1 MQAKSSS
8 KRPLLIGTLALAVAG
23 AVVIGGLATRHSQ
36 AEQLKEAARESA
48 VPTVSLVA
56 LKDIAGSP
64 MELPARIEAWSRAP
78 IYARV
83 SGYLAR
89 WNVDI
94 GAPVKAGQVLA
105 TIETPD
111 LDQDLRQAQA
121 QLAVARSN
129 LALAES
135 TARRWQSLVAQNA
148 VSKQEADEKQGDF
161 ISKQSNVQ
169 ALQASV
175 ERQQALKRYTQLAA
189 PFDGVVTARNTD
201 VGALVNAGSGGAAAA
216 SCSWSRTCAA
226 CACTCRCRSARW
238 RRSVRAALPACRCRN
253 ARAASYPAKVQSLAQ
268 AINAGSGTML
278 VQLAVENPKG
288 ELLPGAFATVQF
300 DQAAMA
306 DNAVAIPPGALI
318 MGRNGAQVAV
328 LDAANRVR
336 IKKVTIARDL
346 GNVIELGDGRHAG
359 GPHHRQPAG
368 RAGGWGCGAGGAGG
382 EGSPQSRLN
391 QRLRGDD
398 VALVFVL
405 ASSKSFVVLRIM
417 RA

>member
-1 MQAKSSS
+1 MQAKQAQNS
-8 KRPLLIGTLALAVAG
+8 KRPLVIAAIALAVAG
-23 AVVIGGLATRHSQ
+23 AVVAGGLATRHSQ
-36 AEQLKEAARESA
+36 AEQLKETAADHA

-56 LKDIAGSP
+56 MKDVAGAP

-83 SGYLAR
+83 SGYLKA

-105 TIETPD
+105 VIETPD

-129 LALAES
+129 LSLAES
-135 TARRWQSLVAQNA
+135 TAKRWQSLVAQNA

-161 ISKQSNVQ
+161 ISKQSNAA

-175 ERQQALKRYTQLAA
+175 ERQQALKRYTQLVA

-201 VGALVNAGSGGAAAA
+201 VGALVNAGSGGAAGSELFVVSDLHRLRVYVQVPQRQVAQIHPG
-216 SCSWSRTCAA
+216 ST
-226 CACTCRCRSARW
+226 ARV
-238 RRSVRAALPACRCRN
+238 SVPERPGV
-253 ARAASYPAKVQSLAQ
+253 SYQAKVQSLAQ

-300 DQAAMA
+300 DGAAIT

-328 LDAANRVR
+328 LDAGNRVR
-336 IKKVTIARDL
+336 IRKVTIARDL
-346 GNVIELGDGRHAG
+346 GNVIQLGGGVTKADRIIDSPPDGLADG
-359 GPHHRQPAG
+359 DQV
-368 RAGGWGCGAGGAGG
+368 
-382 EGSPQSRLN
+382 RLAK
-391 QRLRGDD
+391 R
-398 VALVFVL
+398 
-405 ASSKSFVVLRIM
+405 M
-417 RA
+417 

>member
-1 MQAKSSS
+1 MQAKQAKYS
-8 KRPLLIGTLALAVAG
+8 KRPLVIGAIALAVAA

-36 AEQLKEAARESA
+36 AEQLKEAAFERT
-48 VPTVSLVA
+48 VPTVNLVS
-56 LKDIAGSP
+56 LKDIQGAP

-83 SGYLAR
+83 SGYVQR

-94 GAPVKAGQVLA
+94 GARVKAGQVLA
-105 TIETPD
+105 VIETPD

-135 TARRWQSLVAQNA
+135 TAKRWQSLVAQQA
-148 VSKQEADEKQGDF
+148 VSKQEADEKQGDLM
-161 ISKQSNVQ
+161 SKQSTVH

-201 VGALVNAGSGGAAAA
+201 VGALVNAGSGGAAGSELFVVSDLHRLRVYVQVPQRQVAQIHPG
-216 SCSWSRTCAA
+216 S
-226 CACTCRCRSARW
+226 SARV
-238 RRSVRAALPACRCRN
+238 SVPERPGS
-253 ARAASYPAKVQSLAQ
+253 SYQAKVESLAQ
-268 AINAGSGTML
+268 AISAGSGTML

-300 DQAAMA
+300 DQAALA
-306 DNAVAIPPGALI
+306 DDAVAVPPGALI
-318 MGRNGAQVAV
+318 MGREGAQVAV
-328 LDAANRVR
+328 LDAGNRVR

-346 GNVIELGDGRHAG
+346 GNVVQLGDGVS
-359 GPHHRQPAG
+359 
-368 RAGGWGCGAGGAGG
+368 RADRIID
-382 EGSPQSRLN
+382 SPPDGLADGDVVRLAAV
-391 QRLRGDD
+391 R
-398 VALVFVL
+398 
-405 ASSKSFVVLRIM
+405 
-417 RA
+417 

>member
-8 KRPLLIGTLALAVAG
+8 TRPLVVGALALAVAA

-36 AEQLKEAARESA
+36 AEQLKESAAEQA
-48 VPTVSLVA
+48 VPTVNLVSM
-56 LKDIAGSP
+56 KDVAGSP
-64 MELPARIEAWSRAP
+64 MELPARIEAWARAP

-83 SGYLAR
+83 SGYLAH

-94 GAPVKAGQVLA
+94 GAKVEAGQVLA

-161 ISKQSNVQ
+161 ISKQSTVQ
-169 ALQASV
+169 ALRASV
-175 ERQQALKRYTQLAA
+175 DRQQALKRYTRLVA
-189 PFDGVVTARNTD
+189 PFEGVVTARNTD
-201 VGALVNAGSGGAAAA
+201 VGALVNAGATASSGSELFVVSDLRRLRVYVQVPQRQVAAIHPGSTARV
-216 SCSWSRTCAA
+216 SVPERPG
-226 CACTCRCRSARW
+226 SAYQ
-238 RRSVRAALPACRCRN
+238 
-253 ARAASYPAKVQSLAQ
+253 ARVESLAQ

-288 ELLPGAFATVQF
+288 ELLPGAFATVRF

-306 DNAVAIPPGALI
+306 DDAVAIPPGALI
-318 MGRNGAQVAV
+318 MGRHGAQVAV
-328 LDAANRVR
+328 LDAGNRVR
-336 IKKVTIARDL
+336 IKKVTIARDY
-346 GNVIELGDGRHAG
+346 GNVIQL
-359 GPHHRQPAG
+359 
-368 RAGGWGCGAGGAGG
+368 G
-382 EGSPQSRLN
+382 EGVSKADRIIDSPPDGLAD
-391 QRLRGDD
+391 GDQVK
-398 VALVFVL
+398 VA
-405 ASSKSFVVLRIM
+405 AAAQARK
-417 RA
+417 A

>member
-1 MQAKSSS
+1 MPTKSTSS
-8 KRPLLIGTLALAVAG
+8 RPLVVGVLAAAVAA

-36 AEQLKEAARESA
+36 AEQLKEDAAERA
-48 VPTVSLVA
+48 VPTVNLVS
-56 LKDIAGSP
+56 LKDVAGAP

-94 GAPVKAGQVLA
+94 GASVKAGQVLA

-135 TARRWQSLVAQNA
+135 TAKRWQSLVAQNA

-161 ISKQSNVQ
+161 ISKQSTVQ

-175 ERQQALKRYTQLAA
+175 ERQQALKRYTRLVA

-201 VGALVNAGSGGAAAA
+201 VGALVNAGSGGAAG
-216 SCSWSRTCAA
+216 SELFVVSDL
-226 CACTCRCRSARW
+226 
-238 RRSVRAALPACRCRN
+238 RRLRVYVQVPQRQLAQIHPGSVAHVSVPERPGV
-253 ARAASYPAKVQSLAQ
+253 SYQAKVQSLAQ

-278 VQLAVENPKG
+278 VQLAVDNPKG
-288 ELLPGAFATVQF
+288 ELLPGAFATVRF
-300 DQAAMA
+300 DQAATA
-306 DNAVAIPPGALI
+306 GDVATAAVAVPPGALI
-318 MGRNGAQVAV
+318 MGRGGAQVAV
-328 LDAANRVR
+328 LDAGNHVHIR
-336 IKKVTIARDL
+336 KVTIARDFGSVVQL
-346 GNVIELGDGRHAG
+346 GGGVTSADRIVDSPPDGIAEGDLVRVAG
-359 GPHHRQPAG
+359 APVRKAG
-368 RAGGWGCGAGGAGG
+368 
-382 EGSPQSRLN
+382 
-391 QRLRGDD
+391 
-398 VALVFVL
+398 
-405 ASSKSFVVLRIM
+405 
-417 RA
+417 

>member
-1 MQAKSSS
+1 MQAKSNS
-8 KRPLLIGTLALAVAG
+8 KRPLVIGAIALAVAG
-23 AVVIGGLATRHSQ
+23 AVVIAGLATRHSQ
-36 AEQLKEAARESA
+36 AEQLKEAAAERA

-56 LKDIAGSP
+56 MKDVAGSP

-83 SGYLAR
+83 SGYLQAWR
-89 WNVDI
+89 VDI
-94 GAPVKAGQVLA
+94 GTPVKAGQVLA

-135 TARRWQSLVAQNA
+135 TAKRWQSLVAQQA

-161 ISKQSNVQ
+161 VSKQSTVQ

-175 ERQQALKRYTQLAA
+175 ERQQALKRYTQLVA

-201 VGALVNAGSGGAAAA
+201 VGALVNAGATATSGSELFVVSDLRRLRVYVQVPQRQLAQIHPG
-216 SCSWSRTCAA
+216 SL
-226 CACTCRCRSARW
+226 ARL
-238 RRSVRAALPACRCRN
+238 SVPERPGV
-253 ARAASYPAKVQSLAQ
+253 SYQAKVQSLAQ

-300 DQAAMA
+300 EQAAVA
-306 DNAVAIPPGALI
+306 DNAVVIPPGALI
-318 MGRNGAQVAV
+318 TGRDGTQVAV
-328 LDAANRVR
+328 LDAGNRVR
-336 IKKVTIARDL
+336 IKKVAIERDL
-346 GNVIELGDGRHAG
+346 GNAIQL
-359 GPHHRQPAG
+359 
-368 RAGGWGCGAGGAGG
+368 G
-382 EGSPQSRLN
+382 EGVSKADRIIDSPPDGLAD
-391 QRLRGDD
+391 GDHVK
-398 VALVFVL
+398 VAQ
-405 ASSKSFVVLRIM
+405 AAPRK
-417 RA
+417 AG

>member
-1 MQAKSSS
+1 MQAKQAQYS
-8 KRPLLIGTLALAVAG
+8 KRPLVIGAIALAVAG
-23 AVVIGGLATRHSQ
+23 AVVIAGLATRHSQ
-36 AEQLKEAARESA
+36 AEQLKQTAAERA

-56 LKDIAGSP
+56 MKDIAGSP

-83 SGYLAR
+83 SGYLQAWR
-89 WNVDI
+89 VDI

-135 TARRWQSLVAQNA
+135 TAKRWQSLVAQQA

-161 ISKQSNVQ
+161 VSKQSTVQ
-169 ALQASV
+169 ALQASL
-175 ERQQALKRYTQLAA
+175 ERQQALKRYTQLVA

-201 VGALVNAGSGGAAAA
+201 VGALVNAGSGGAAGSELFVVSDLRRLRVYVQVPQRQVAQI
-216 SCSWSRTCAA
+216 RTGSTAQV
-226 CACTCRCRSARW
+226 
-238 RRSVRAALPACRCRN
+238 SVPERPG
-253 ARAASYPAKVQSLAQ
+253 ASYPAKVVSLAQ

-288 ELLPGAFATVQF
+288 ELLPGAFATVAF

-306 DNAVAIPPGALI
+306 GDAVVIPPGALI

-328 LDAANRVR
+328 LDAGNRVR
-336 IKKVTIARDL
+336 LRKVTIARDL
-346 GNVIELGDGRHAG
+346 GNVIQLGDGVTRADRIIDSPPDGLADGDVVRVARKAG
-359 GPHHRQPAG
+359 
-368 RAGGWGCGAGGAGG
+368 
-382 EGSPQSRLN
+382 
-391 QRLRGDD
+391 
-398 VALVFVL
+398 
-405 ASSKSFVVLRIM
+405 
-417 RA
+417 

>member
-1 MQAKSSS
+1 MPTKSTSS
-8 KRPLLIGTLALAVAG
+8 RPLVVGAIAAAVAA

-36 AEQLKEAARESA
+36 AEQLKDTAAEHA

-56 LKDIAGSP
+56 PKDIAGAP

-135 TARRWQSLVAQNA
+135 TAKRWQSLVAQQA
-148 VSKQEADEKQGDF
+148 VSKQEAEEKQGDF
-161 ISKQSNVQ
+161 VSKQSNVQ

-175 ERQQALKRYTQLAA
+175 DRQQALKRYTQLVA

-201 VGALVNAGSGGAAAA
+201 VGALVNAGASGA
-216 SCSWSRTCAA
+216 S
-226 CACTCRCRSARW
+226 
-238 RRSVRAALPACRCRN
+238 
-253 ARAASYPAKVQSLAQ
+253 
-268 AINAGSGTML
+268 GSGL
-278 VQLAVENPKG
+278 FVVS
-288 ELLPGAFATVQF
+288 
-300 DQAAMA
+300 
-306 DNAVAIPPGALI
+306 
-318 MGRNGAQVAV
+318 
-328 LDAANRVR
+328 
-336 IKKVTIARDL
+336 DL
-346 GNVIELGDGRHAG
+346 
-359 GPHHRQPAG
+359 RQIG
-368 RAGGWGCGAGGAGG
+368 RAH
-382 EGSPQSRLN
+382 
-391 QRLRGDD
+391 
-398 VALVFVL
+398 V
-405 ASSKSFVVLRIM
+405 
-417 RA
+417 

>member
-64 MELPARIEAWSRAP
+64 MELPARVEAWSRAP

-201 VGALVNAGSGGAAAA
+201 VGALVNAGSGGAAGSELFVVSDLRRLRVYVQVPQRQLAQIRAGSLARAPCWFSWRWKTRRA
-216 SCSWSRTCAA
+216 SC
-226 CACTCRCRSARW
+226 CRAPSPPCSSTRRPWPTMGWRFRRAR
-238 RRSVRAALPACRCRN
+238 
-253 ARAASYPAKVQSLAQ
+253 
-268 AINAGSGTML
+268 
-278 VQLAVENPKG
+278 
-288 ELLPGAFATVQF
+288 
-300 DQAAMA
+300 
-306 DNAVAIPPGALI
+306 
-318 MGRNGAQVAV
+318 
-328 LDAANRVR
+328 
-336 IKKVTIARDL
+336 
-346 GNVIELGDGRHAG
+346 
-359 GPHHRQPAG
+359 
-368 RAGGWGCGAGGAGG
+368 
-382 EGSPQSRLN
+382 
-391 QRLRGDD
+391 
-398 VALVFVL
+398 
-405 ASSKSFVVLRIM
+405 
-417 RA
+417 

>member
-1 MQAKSSS
+1 MQAKQAQKS
-8 KRPLLIGTLALAVAG
+8 KRPLVIAAIALAVAG
-23 AVVIGGLATRHSQ
+23 AVVAGGLATRHSQ
-36 AEQLKEAARESA
+36 GEQLKATAADHA

-56 LKDIAGSP
+56 MKDVPGAP

-83 SGYLAR
+83 SGYLKA

-105 TIETPD
+105 VIETPD

-129 LALAES
+129 LSLAES
-135 TARRWQSLVAQNA
+135 TAKRWQSLVAQNA

-161 ISKQSNVQ
+161 ISKQSNAA

-175 ERQQALKRYTQLAA
+175 ERQQALKRYTRLVA

-201 VGALVNAGSGGAAAA
+201 VGALVSAGSGGAAGSELFVVSDLHRLRVYVQVPQRQVAQIHPG
-216 SCSWSRTCAA
+216 ST
-226 CACTCRCRSARW
+226 ARV
-238 RRSVRAALPACRCRN
+238 SVPERPGVSYQ
-253 ARAASYPAKVQSLAQ
+253 ARVQSLAQ

-300 DQAAMA
+300 DGAAIA
-306 DNAVAIPPGALI
+306 GDAVAIPPGALI

-328 LDAANRVR
+328 LDAGNRVR
-336 IKKVTIARDL
+336 IRKVSIARDL
-346 GNVIELGDGRHAG
+346 GNVIQLGDGVTKADRIID
-359 GPHHRQPAG
+359 
-368 RAGGWGCGAGGAGG
+368 
-382 EGSPQSRLN
+382 SPPDGLADGDVVRLAK
-391 QRLRGDD
+391 R
-398 VALVFVL
+398 
-405 ASSKSFVVLRIM
+405 M
-417 RA
+417 

>member
-8 KRPLLIGTLALAVAG
+8 KRPLVVGTIALAVAA

-36 AEQLKEAARESA
+36 AEQLKESAAQQA
-48 VPTVSLVA
+48 VPTVNLVS
-56 LKDIAGSP
+56 LKDVSGAP
-64 MELPARIEAWSRAP
+64 MELPARVEAWSRAP

-83 SGYLAR
+83 SGYLAH

-148 VSKQEADEKQGDF
+148 VSRQEADEKQGDF
-161 ISKQSNVQ
+161 MSKQSNVQ

-175 ERQQALKRYTQLAA
+175 DRQQALKRYTRLVA
-189 PFDGVVTARNTD
+189 PFDGVVTARNID
-201 VGALVNAGSGGAAAA
+201 VGALVNAGATASSGSELFVVSDLRRLRVYVQVPQRQVAAIHPG
-216 SCSWSRTCAA
+216 ST
-226 CACTCRCRSARW
+226 ARV
-238 RRSVRAALPACRCRN
+238 SVPERPGI
-253 ARAASYPAKVQSLAQ
+253 SYQAKVQSLAQ

-288 ELLPGAFATVQF
+288 ELLPGAYATVRF

-306 DNAVAIPPGALI
+306 GDAVAIPPGALI
-318 MGRNGAQVAV
+318 MGRHGAQVAV
-328 LDAANRVR
+328 LDADNRVR
-336 IKKVTIARDL
+336 IRKVTIARDY
-346 GNVIELGDGRHAG
+346 GNVIQLGDGVTKADRIIDSPPDGLADGDQVRVAAATQPRKAG
-359 GPHHRQPAG
+359 
-368 RAGGWGCGAGGAGG
+368 
-382 EGSPQSRLN
+382 
-391 QRLRGDD
+391 
-398 VALVFVL
+398 
-405 ASSKSFVVLRIM
+405 
-417 RA
+417 

>member
-1 MQAKSSS
+1 MQAKSNS
-8 KRPLLIGTLALAVAG
+8 KRPLVSGTIALAVAA
-23 AVVIGGLATRHSQ
+23 AVVIGGIATRHSE
-36 AEQLKEAARESA
+36 AEQLKEGAAERA
-48 VPTVSLVA
+48 VPTVNLVA
-56 LKDIAGSP
+56 VTDIAGAP

-83 SGYLAR
+83 SGYLQR

-94 GAPVKAGQVLA
+94 GAKVKAGQVLA

-135 TARRWQSLVAQNA
+135 TARRWQSLVAQQA

-161 ISKQSNVQ
+161 MSKQSTVQ

-175 ERQQALKRYTQLAA
+175 ERQQALKRYTQLSA

-201 VGALVNAGSGGAAAA
+201 VGALVNAGSGGAAGSELFVVSDLRRLRVYVQVPQRQVAQIH
-216 SCSWSRTCAA
+216 SGS
-226 CACTCRCRSARW
+226 SARV
-238 RRSVRAALPACRCRN
+238 SVPERPG
-253 ARAASYPAKVQSLAQ
+253 STYQAKVESLAQ
-268 AINAGSGTML
+268 AISAGSGTML

-300 DQAAMA
+300 DGAALA
-306 DNAVAIPPGALI
+306 DNAVAVPPGALI
-318 MGRNGAQVAV
+318 MGRDGAQVAV
-328 LDAANRVR
+328 LEAGNRVR

-346 GNVIELGDGRHAG
+346 GNVVQL
-359 GPHHRQPAG
+359 
-368 RAGGWGCGAGGAGG
+368 G
-382 EGSPQSRLN
+382 EGVTRADRIIDSPPDGLADGDVVRLAG
-391 QRLRGDD
+391 QKAG
-398 VALVFVL
+398 
-405 ASSKSFVVLRIM
+405 
-417 RA
+417 

>member
-64 MELPARIEAWSRAP
+64 MELPARVEAWSRAP

-201 VGALVNAGSGGAAAA
+201 VGALVNAGSGGAAGSELFVVSDLRRLRVYVQVPQRQVAQIHPG
-216 SCSWSRTCAA
+216 SL
-226 CACTCRCRSARW
+226 ARV
-238 RRSVRAALPACRCRN
+238 SVPERPG
-253 ARAASYPAKVQSLAQ
+253 ASYPAKVQSLAQ

-306 DNAVAIPPGALI
+306 DNGVAIPPGALI

-336 IKKVTIARDL
+336 IRKVTIARDL
-346 GNVIELGDGRHAG
+346 GNVIELGDGVTRADRIIDSPPDGLADGDVVRVAQAAKGAPKAG
-359 GPHHRQPAG
+359 
-368 RAGGWGCGAGGAGG
+368 
-382 EGSPQSRLN
+382 
-391 QRLRGDD
+391 
-398 VALVFVL
+398 
-405 ASSKSFVVLRIM
+405 
-417 RA
+417 